1 MKNFIKK
8 VRIFNFKCFKE
19 CFEIDLNDGMNII
32 VGNNEEGKTTIIE
45 AIYLTLTGVYHGKYL
60 KNEL

>member
-19 CFEIDLNDGMNII
+19 WFEIDLNDGMNII
-32 VGNNEEGKTTIIE
+32 VGDNEEGKTTIIE
-45 AIYLTLTGVYHGKYL
+45 AIYLALTGVYHGKYL
-60 KNEL
+60 